1 MSYFVRI
8 HRMVWFDKED
18 NNLLNSNAF
27 DYINV
32 LDTAADASWTRNDV
46 IANNIANVDT
56 PGYKRQDIDFE
67 SELKRALGNSKYE
80 SMDSKVA
87 GLDNSSLSADVY
99 TDSANY
105 SYRMDGNNVDIDTE
119 NVTLAKNQI
128 RYNGLMSALGQ
139 EFSNITTA
147 IGNS

>member
-1 MSYFVRI
+1 M
-8 HRMVWFDKED
+8 
-18 NNLLNSNAF
+18 LNSNAF

-32 LDTAADASWTRNDV
+32 LDKAADASWTRNDV